1 MPSAIELPVGY
12 LSFLSV
18 LSDEPK
24 VSNVVEIALDN
35 TSRIIEISEN
45 DEDSEYKSNVSQA
58 IEKSPVN
65 LRFSAC
71 IETPTFI
78 IEPFF

>member
-18 LSDEPK
+18 LSDEPRGF
-24 VSNVVEIALDN
+24 NAVEIALDN
-35 TSRIIEISEN
+35 TSRIIEASEN

-58 IEKSPVN
+58 RST
-65 LRFSAC
+65 R
-71 IETPTFI
+71 
-78 IEPFF
+78 